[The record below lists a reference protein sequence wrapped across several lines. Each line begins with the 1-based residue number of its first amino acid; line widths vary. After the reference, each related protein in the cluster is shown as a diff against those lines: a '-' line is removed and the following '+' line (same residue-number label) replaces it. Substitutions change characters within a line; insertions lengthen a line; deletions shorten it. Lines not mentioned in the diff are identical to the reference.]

1 METLGTVLGWLII
14 KYAVASDGEKT
25 MVMYNRSSGNWSV
38 NFSKECVYVSQDD
51 AQKTLT
57 SNPRFNKP
65 RLQFNNG
72 NGFIWPPE
80 SLDFGTNTI
89 HIVPMMLGNIAN
101 TQVFDVKWFG
111 SQLSVDDIREAM
123 VIAEKCTDDPR
134 DLLKIVKTLLNQE
147 KKDDTIG

>member
-14 KYAVASDGEKT
+14 KYAVTSDGEKT
-25 MVMYNRSSGNWSV
+25 MVMYNSSSGKWSV
-38 NFSKECVYVSQDD
+38 NFSRECVYVSQDD

-89 HIVPMMLGNIAN
+89 HIVPMTLGNIAH

-147 KKDDTIG
+147 KKDETVD

>member
-14 KYAVASDGEKT
+14 KYAVGEKT
-25 MVMYNRSSGNWSV
+25 MFMYNRSSGKWSV
-38 NFSKECVYVSQDD
+38 DISKECVYVSQDE

-80 SLDFGTNTI
+80 SLYFGTNAI
-89 HIVPMMLGNIAN
+89 HVVPMILGNIAH
-101 TQVFDVKWFG
+101 TQVFDVKCFG

-123 VIAEKCTDDPR
+123 TIAEKCTDDPR

-147 KKDDTIG
+147 KKDDTID